1 MTVCSIFVLVDGVAH
16 LPQVVAQLSFFLPL
30 GLKAGQRNDRGRK
43 NGKDRNR
50 DDQLDQGQPRL
61 GGCYATLR

>member
-1 MTVCSIFVLVDGVAH
+1 MTIGRVFVVVDGVAH
-16 LPQVVAQLSFFLPL
+16 LPQVVAQFSFFLPL
-30 GLKAGQRNDRGRK
+30 GLKAGQRNDGRRK

-61 GGCYATLR
+61 VVCCAALR